1 MTARFLEAASSGAQR
16 QQHQSSAEQ
25 LEAYVGDCAQLLGL
39 RSRGGG
45 WSGKERLA
53 EVLEAVV
60 QCKQPDCYG

>member
-1 MTARFLEAASSGAQR
+1 VTARFLATASSGAQ
-16 QQHQSSAEQ
+16 QQQQSAEQ
-25 LEAYVGDCAQLLGL
+25 VEAYVRECAQLLGL

-60 QCKQPDCYG
+60 QSKQPDCYG